1 MSSGRH
7 NCCESQ
13 FDRERAAAELKR
25 YRRKGPDRT
34 TRLLLDALKAA
45 GVRGATVLDVGG
57 GIGAVHHELLEAG
70 AATAVH
76 VDAASAYVEAARQ
89 ESARRGHD
97 TLVRFLHG
105 DFVHIAD
112 SAPDADVVTLDRV
125 ICCYPDMRQLVEA
138 SASKARRLYGAVYP
152 RDSWLQRLIVRLD
165 NFRRKRRGSDF
176 RTFVHS
182 PRRIDETL
190 RGAGL
195 APSSIRDTL
204 LWRVAIYARPASH

>member
-1 MSSGRH
+1 VSCGRNDCCETQFDSGRAT
-7 NCCESQ
+7 E
-13 FDRERAAAELKR
+13 DLRR
-25 YRRKGPDRT
+25 YRRKGPDKT

-57 GIGAVHHELLEAG
+57 GVGVVHHELLDAG

-76 VDAASAYVEAARQ
+76 VDAASAYVEVARR
-89 ESARRGHD
+89 ESERRGHAGA
-97 TLVRFLHG
+97 VRFLSG
-105 DFVHIAD
+105 DFVKIAY
-112 SAPDADVVTLDRV
+112 ATPDADVVTLDRV

-152 RDSWLQRLIVRLD
+152 RDTWLQRLIVRLD
-165 NFRRKRRGSDF
+165 NVRRKWRGSDF

-182 PRRIDETL
+182 PSAIDQAL

-195 APSSIRDTL
+195 APSSIRDTP
-204 LWRVAIYARPASH
+204 LWRVAVYVRFTA